1 MTSPCFGDL
10 LFSNGPK
17 MLLLMKTMVQERTVI
32 TELII
37 TQILAKCV
45 TNYTKRPKNRFS
57 QNL

>member
-1 MTSPCFGDL
+1 MTSPFFGDL
-10 LFSNGPK
+10 VLSSGPK
-17 MLLLMKTMVQERTVI
+17 MLLLMKTMVQEWTVI